1 MKTKRTDRIAET
13 HFGPVWFIPGEN
25 RGKYPYC
32 HSVYVEG
39 AGILI
44 DPASDRE
51 RLAQLR
57 EDPGVKEVWLSHAHE
72 DHFMHL
78 DLFDD
83 LPLCVTEP
91 DARPLSHVD
100 AIIDAYGTEEKDREF
115 WRVFLTEQ
123 CNFRPRTPSRYL
135 KDGEVIRQDGVTI
148 EVIGTPGHTPGH
160 VAFFFPEPGVLF
172 LGDYDLTRF
181 GPWYGDVLSSIEET
195 VHSVEQLKNI
205 PAAVW
210 LACHE
215 DGVFEQNPGEL
226 WDQYLGVMERREEK
240 LMSLLETPHDLEEIS
255 RAWIVYGKPR
265 EPEDFFLFGEKSH
278 MRKHLDRLVKQ
289 GKVVLDRGA
298 YHRV

>member
-1 MKTKRTDRIAET
+1 MKTKKTDRIAEK
-13 HFGPVWFIPGEN
+13 HFGPVWFVPGEN
-25 RGKYPYC
+25 KGKYPYC

-83 LPLCVTEP
+83 LPLSVTEP
-91 DARPLSHVD
+91 DASPLSHVD
-100 AIIDAYGTEEKDREF
+100 ALIDAYGAEEKDREF
-115 WRVFLTEQ
+115 WRIFLTEQ

-135 KDGEVIRQDGVTI
+135 KDGEVIQQDGVTI

-160 VAFFFPEPGVLF
+160 VAFFFREPSVLF

-195 VHSVEQLKNI
+195 VHSVEQLKNL

-215 DGVFEQNPGEL
+215 DGVFEQDPGEL
-226 WDQYLGVMERREEK
+226 WSQYLGVMDRREEK
-240 LMSLLETPHDLEEIS
+240 LMSLLERPHDLEEIA

-289 GKVVLDRGA
+289 GKVVLDEGA